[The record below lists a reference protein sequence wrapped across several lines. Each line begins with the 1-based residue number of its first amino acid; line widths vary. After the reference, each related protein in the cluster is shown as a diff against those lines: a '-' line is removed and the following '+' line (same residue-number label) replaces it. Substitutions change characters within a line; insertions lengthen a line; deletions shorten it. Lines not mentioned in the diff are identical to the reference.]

1 MNTTNLTADMSSESH
16 SGEPN
21 ANVRAKK
28 MLLYLAIFSM
38 VMFFAGLTSAY
49 VVLMKGEYWVKI
61 GMPNAFWI
69 STAIILASSLTFK
82 LAVDATSAG
91 NQQRTRMM
99 LLITLLLGVG
109 FAVSQFQGWQQL
121 IDRGHFMSGDIESI
135 SGSYGDDYTV
145 IFKGKE
151 LVLVDGKFY
160 FPDDNQ
166 RTESLNE
173 RVLSKSNTASSFIYV
188 LSGLH
193 LLHLVG
199 GLLFL
204 IYLVIKSYR
213 VQVSASNNLGYKQGA
228 TYWHFL
234 DILWVYLF
242 LFLLFI
248 H

>member
-1 MNTTNLTADMSSESH
+1 MPSESS
-16 SGEPN
+16 SGEQN
-21 ANVRAKK
+21 ANIRAKK

-61 GMPNAFWI
+61 GLPNAFWI
-69 STAIILASSLTFK
+69 STALILISSLTFK
-82 LAVDATSAG
+82 LAVDATTRE
-91 NQQRTRMM
+91 NQKLTQMW
-99 LLITLLLGVG
+99 LLVTLLLGGG
-109 FAVSQFQGWQQL
+109 FAASQFQGWNQL
-121 IDRGHFMSGDIESI
+121 IERGHFVSGSIESI
-135 SGSYGDDYTV
+135 SGNYGQDYTIV
-145 IFKGKE
+145 FKGKE
-151 LVLVDGKFY
+151 LVLVDGKFF
-160 FPDDNQ
+160 FPDDDE

-193 LLHLVG
+193 LLHLAG

-204 IYLVIKSYR
+204 IYLVIKSFR
-213 VQVSASNNLGYKQGA
+213 VQVSASHNLGYKQGA

>member
-1 MNTTNLTADMSSESH
+1 MPNEINT
-16 SGEPN
+16 GEQN
-21 ANVRAKK
+21 AHVRAKK

-69 STAIILASSLTFK
+69 STALILISSFTFK
-82 LAVDATSAG
+82 LAVDATSKG
-91 NQQRTRMM
+91 NQKQTRIL

-109 FAVSQFQGWQQL
+109 FAASQFEGWKQL
-121 IDRGHFMSGDIESI
+121 IERGHFISGSIESI
-135 SGSYGDDYTV
+135 SGTYGEDYTV
-145 IFKGKE
+145 VFKGKE
-151 LVLVDGKFY
+151 LVQVDGNFY
-160 FPDDNQ
+160 FPDDNE
-166 RTESLNE
+166 RTETLNE

-193 LLHLVG
+193 LLHLAG

-204 IYLVIKSYR
+204 IYLVIKSFR
-213 VQVSASNNLGYKQGA
+213 VQVSATNNLGYKQGA